1 MLKQRILTALV
12 LTVVFLLALFTFNS
26 HYFALFLVVAVL
38 LGAWEWADMAS
49 VGRVWQRC
57 CYVLLMGLGLAAIA
71 LYSRLFSADIDLDVV
86 RFVLAL
92 ACGWWALALLWVQS
106 YPQSSV
112 LWGTRPVR
120 ILMGGLVLLPTWLSF
135 VYLHQMD
142 HGEWLILLVVAI
154 VVCADSGGYF
164 VGRRFGRRKLAVE
177 VSPGKSWEG
186 FLGGLGCNL
195 VLALLLALL
204 TVSDVVVLVVI
215 VLLTSLASVL
225 GDLLE
230 SMVKRH
236 RGIKDSGVLLPGH
249 GGIMDRVDSLTA
261 ALPVFALALLLSG
274 WQL

>member
-12 LTVVFLLALFTFNS
+12 LTVVFLLALFALNS
-26 HYFALFLVVAVL
+26 HYFALFLAVVVL

-57 CYVLLMGLGLAAIA
+57 GYVFLMGLGLAATA
-71 LYSRLFSADIDLDVV
+71 VYSRLFSADVDLDVV

-112 LWGTRPVR
+112 LWGARPVR

-142 HGEWLILLVVAI
+142 RGEWLILLVVAI

-204 TVSDVVVLVVI
+204 TVSDVFVLVVI

-230 SMVKRH
+230 SMIKRH

-261 ALPVFALALLLSG
+261 ALPVFALSLLLSG